1 MTLAKALITL
11 SAAAFALIGVAYLI
25 APALMLSVVAIDP
38 TPTSDFLLRTIG
50 VALLCAGGF
59 LWAVRESS
67 RRQLRLVVIALGAYY
82 VLSAV
87 VDLSAFSE
95 SVVGIAAVPSVTV
108 RIAVGAICL
117 GTAARLD

>member
-67 RRQLRLVVIALGAYY
+67 RRQLRLVLIALGAYY

-87 VDLSAFSE
+87 VDLSTFSE

>member
-67 RRQLRLVVIALGAYY
+67 RRQLRLVLIALGAYY
-82 VLSAV
+82 VLSEV